1 MRKFF
6 TNLRKDERGDQVVG
20 WVLLA
25 SIIAIVGG
33 LTWANIA
40 DDLDPI
46 LNAVETATQQTCDRV
61 TGGC

>member
-6 TNLRKDERGDQVVG
+6 QNLRKNDRGDQVVG
-20 WVLLA
+20 WILLA

-33 LTWANIA
+33 VTWANIA

-46 LNAVETATQQTCDRV
+46 LNAVEDATQATSDRFA
-61 TGGC
+61 GN